1 MNTKAAPFRVL
12 VVDDSASARVML
24 RQIIESD
31 PALQV
36 QALAEDAFAAA
47 RIMANTLPD
56 VILLDLEMPKMDG
69 VTFLRKIMAQR
80 PLPVVICSSLNA
92 DGARRSVEAME
103 AGAMGVIRKPE
114 KADRE
119 KFDEARATICDALI
133 AAAMAGRRGGPG
145 GQVVAKAHGGA
156 PDAAV
161 PLPLRS
167 TPRLSADEILPA
179 PSALRPPPP
188 TQPVVCIGASTGG
201 TEALSQILCDLPPD
215 APAIVVVQHMPKG
228 FTAAFSARLNGLA
241 QIEVLEATEGLA
253 VKQGRC
259 IIAAGDS
266 HMLLRRSGTAYRVEL
281 SNGPAVSR
289 HRPSVDVLFRSAAQ
303 AAGGNAL
310 GILLT
315 GMGMDGAQCLGE
327 MMRAGAHT
335 IAQNE
340 ETCVVYGMPR
350 EAVQLGHAR
359 QVLGLPRIS
368 GAITGF
374 ARLHGSKAEVV

>member
-1 MNTKAAPFRVL
+1 MNSKAAPLRVL

-31 PALQV
+31 PALEV

-47 RIMANTLPD
+47 RIMANSLPD

-69 VTFLRKIMAQR
+69 ITFLRKIMAQR

-103 AGAMGVIRKPE
+103 AGAIDVIRKPE

-119 KFDEARATICDALI
+119 KFEEARATICDALI
-133 AAAMAGRRGGPG
+133 AAALTARQGRRVSARLAG
-145 GQVVAKAHGGA
+145 GGA
-156 PDAAV
+156 GAAAPV
-161 PLPLRS
+161 PLRS

-201 TEALSQILCDLPPD
+201 TEALGQILCDLPPD

-303 AAGGNAL
+303 AAGANAL

-315 GMGMDGAQCLGE
+315 GMGVDGAQCLGE

-359 QVLGLPRIS
+359 QVLGLPRMS

>member
-1 MNTKAAPFRVL
+1 MNSKAAPLRVL

-31 PALQV
+31 PALEV

-47 RIMANTLPD
+47 RIMANSLPD

-69 VTFLRKIMAQR
+69 ITFLRKIMAQR

-103 AGAMGVIRKPE
+103 AGAIDVIRKPE

-119 KFDEARATICDALI
+119 KFEEARATICDALI
-133 AAAMAGRRGGPG
+133 GAALAARQGVRVSARLPGGGAGAAAP
-145 GQVVAKAHGGA
+145 V
-156 PDAAV
+156 
-161 PLPLRS
+161 PLRS

-303 AAGGNAL
+303 AAGANAL

-315 GMGMDGAQCLGE
+315 GMGVDGAQCLGE

-359 QVLGLPRIS
+359 QVLGLPRMS

>member
-1 MNTKAAPFRVL
+1 MNSKAAPLRVL

-31 PALQV
+31 PALEV

-47 RIMANTLPD
+47 RIMANSLPD

-69 VTFLRKIMAQR
+69 ITFLRKIMAQR

-103 AGAMGVIRKPE
+103 AGAIDVIRKPE

-119 KFDEARATICDALI
+119 KFEEARATICDALI
-133 AAAMAGRRGGPG
+133 AAALAARQGARVSARLPG
-145 GQVVAKAHGGA
+145 GGA
-156 PDAAV
+156 GAAAPV
-161 PLPLRS
+161 PLRS

-241 QIEVLEATEGLA
+241 HIEVLEATEGLA

-303 AAGGNAL
+303 AAGANAL

-315 GMGMDGAQCLGE
+315 GMGVDGAQCLGE

-359 QVLGLPRIS
+359 QVLGLPRMS

>member
-1 MNTKAAPFRVL
+1 MNSKAAPLRVL

-31 PALQV
+31 PALEV

-47 RIMANTLPD
+47 RIMANSLPD

-69 VTFLRKIMAQR
+69 ITFLRKIMAQR

-103 AGAMGVIRKPE
+103 AGAIDVIRKPE

-119 KFDEARATICDALI
+119 KFEEARATICDALI
-133 AAAMAGRRGGPG
+133 AAALAARQGVRVSARLPG
-145 GQVVAKAHGGA
+145 GGA
-156 PDAAV
+156 GAAAPV
-161 PLPLRS
+161 PLRS

-266 HMLLRRSGTAYRVEL
+266 HMLLRRSGTA
-281 SNGPAVSR
+281 
-289 HRPSVDVLFRSAAQ
+289 
-303 AAGGNAL
+303 
-310 GILLT
+310 
-315 GMGMDGAQCLGE
+315 
-327 MMRAGAHT
+327 
-335 IAQNE
+335 
-340 ETCVVYGMPR
+340 
-350 EAVQLGHAR
+350 
-359 QVLGLPRIS
+359 
-368 GAITGF
+368 
-374 ARLHGSKAEVV
+374 

>member
-1 MNTKAAPFRVL
+1 MNSKAAPLRVL

-31 PALQV
+31 PALEV

-47 RIMANTLPD
+47 RIMANSLPD

-69 VTFLRKIMAQR
+69 ITFLRKIMAQR
-80 PLPVVICSSLNA
+80 PLPVVICSSLKA

-103 AGAMGVIRKPE
+103 AGAIDVIRKPE

-119 KFDEARATICDALI
+119 KFEEARATICDALI
-133 AAAMAGRRGGPG
+133 AAAMAARQGRRVSARLAG
-145 GQVVAKAHGGA
+145 GGA
-156 PDAAV
+156 GAAAPV
-161 PLPLRS
+161 PLRS

-201 TEALSQILCDLPPD
+201 TEALGQILCDLPPD

-303 AAGGNAL
+303 AAGANAL

-315 GMGMDGAQCLGE
+315 GMGVDGAQCLGE

-359 QVLGLPRIS
+359 QVLGLPRMS

>member
-1 MNTKAAPFRVL
+1 MNSKAAPLRVL

-31 PALQV
+31 PALEV

-47 RIMANTLPD
+47 RIMANSLPD

-69 VTFLRKIMAQR
+69 ITFLRKIMAQR

-103 AGAMGVIRKPE
+103 AGAIDVIRKPE

-119 KFDEARATICDALI
+119 KFEEARATICDALI
-133 AAAMAGRRGGPG
+133 AAALAARQGVRVSARLPG
-145 GQVVAKAHGGA
+145 GGA
-156 PDAAV
+156 GAAAPV
-161 PLPLRS
+161 PLRS

-303 AAGGNAL
+303 AAGANAL

-315 GMGMDGAQCLGE
+315 GMGVDGAQCLGE

-359 QVLGLPRIS
+359 QVLGLPRMS

>member
-1 MNTKAAPFRVL
+1 MNSKAAPLRVL

-31 PALQV
+31 PALEV

-47 RIMANTLPD
+47 RIMANSLPD
-56 VILLDLEMPKMDG
+56 VILVDLEMPKMDG
-69 VTFLRKIMAQR
+69 ITFLRKIMAQR

-103 AGAMGVIRKPE
+103 AGAIDVIRKPE

-119 KFDEARATICDALI
+119 KFEEARATICDALI
-133 AAAMAGRRGGPG
+133 AAALTARQGRRVSARLAG
-145 GQVVAKAHGGA
+145 GGA
-156 PDAAV
+156 GAAAPV
-161 PLPLRS
+161 PLRS

-201 TEALSQILCDLPPD
+201 TEALGQILCDLPPD

-303 AAGGNAL
+303 AAGANAL

-315 GMGMDGAQCLGE
+315 GMGVDGAQCLGE

-359 QVLGLPRIS
+359 QVLGLPRMS

>member
-1 MNTKAAPFRVL
+1 MNSKAAPLRVL

-31 PALQV
+31 PALEV

-47 RIMANTLPD
+47 RIMANSLPD

-69 VTFLRKIMAQR
+69 ITFLRKIMAQR

-103 AGAMGVIRKPE
+103 AGAIDVIRKPE

-119 KFDEARATICDALI
+119 KFEEARATICDALI
-133 AAAMAGRRGGPG
+133 AAAMAARQGRRVSARLAG
-145 GQVVAKAHGGA
+145 GGA
-156 PDAAV
+156 GAAAPV
-161 PLPLRS
+161 PLRS

-201 TEALSQILCDLPPD
+201 TEALGQILCDLPPD

-266 HMLLRRSGTAYRVEL
+266 HMLLRRSGAAYRVEL

-303 AAGGNAL
+303 AAGANAL

-315 GMGMDGAQCLGE
+315 GMGVDGAQCLGE

-359 QVLGLPRIS
+359 QVLGLPRMS

>member
-1 MNTKAAPFRVL
+1 MNSKAAPLRVL

-31 PALQV
+31 PALEV

-47 RIMANTLPD
+47 RIMANSLPD

-69 VTFLRKIMAQR
+69 ITFLRKIMAQR

-103 AGAMGVIRKPE
+103 AGAIDVIRKPE

-119 KFDEARATICDALI
+119 KFEEARATICDALI
-133 AAAMAGRRGGPG
+133 AAALAARQGARVSARLPG
-145 GQVVAKAHGGA
+145 GGA
-156 PDAAV
+156 GAAAPV
-161 PLPLRS
+161 PLRS

-303 AAGGNAL
+303 AAGANAL

-315 GMGMDGAQCLGE
+315 GMGVDGAQCLGE

-359 QVLGLPRIS
+359 QVLGLPRMS

>member
-1 MNTKAAPFRVL
+1 MNSKAAPLRIL

-31 PALQV
+31 PALEV

-47 RIMANTLPD
+47 RIMANSLPD

-69 VTFLRKIMAQR
+69 ITFLRKIMAQR

-103 AGAMGVIRKPE
+103 AGAIDVIRKPE

-119 KFDEARATICDALI
+119 KFEEARATICDALI
-133 AAAMAGRRGGPG
+133 AAALTARQGRRVSARLAG
-145 GQVVAKAHGGA
+145 GGA
-156 PDAAV
+156 GAAAPV
-161 PLPLRS
+161 PLRS

-201 TEALSQILCDLPPD
+201 TEALGQILCDLPPD

-303 AAGGNAL
+303 AAGANAL

-315 GMGMDGAQCLGE
+315 GMGVDGAQCLGE

-359 QVLGLPRIS
+359 QVLGLPRMS

>member
-1 MNTKAAPFRVL
+1 MNSKAAPLRVL

-31 PALQV
+31 PALEV

-47 RIMANTLPD
+47 RIMANSLPD

-69 VTFLRKIMAQR
+69 ITFLRKIMAQR

-103 AGAMGVIRKPE
+103 AGAIDVIRKPE

-119 KFDEARATICDALI
+119 KFEEARATICDALI
-133 AAAMAGRRGGPG
+133 AAALAARQGVRVSARLPG
-145 GQVVAKAHGGA
+145 GGA
-156 PDAAV
+156 GAAAPV
-161 PLPLRS
+161 PLRS

-241 QIEVLEATEGLA
+241 HIEVLEATEGLA

-303 AAGGNAL
+303 AAGANAL

-315 GMGMDGAQCLGE
+315 GMGVDGAQCLGE

>member
-1 MNTKAAPFRVL
+1 MNSKAAPLRVL

-31 PALQV
+31 PALEV

-47 RIMANTLPD
+47 RIMANSLPD

-69 VTFLRKIMAQR
+69 ITFLRKIMAQR

-103 AGAMGVIRKPE
+103 AGAIDAIRKPE

-119 KFDEARATICDALI
+119 KFEEARATICDALI
-133 AAAMAGRRGGPG
+133 AAALAARQGARVSARLPG
-145 GQVVAKAHGGA
+145 GGA
-156 PDAAV
+156 GAAAPV
-161 PLPLRS
+161 PLRS

-303 AAGGNAL
+303 SAGANAL

-315 GMGMDGAQCLGE
+315 GMGVDGAQCLGE

-359 QVLGLPRIS
+359 QVLGLPRMS

>member
-1 MNTKAAPFRVL
+1 MNSKAAPLRVL

-31 PALQV
+31 PALEV

-47 RIMANTLPD
+47 RIMANSLPD

-69 VTFLRKIMAQR
+69 ITFLRKIMAQR

-103 AGAMGVIRKPE
+103 AGAIDVIRKPE

-119 KFDEARATICDALI
+119 KFEEARATICDALI
-133 AAAMAGRRGGPG
+133 AAAMAARQGRRVSARLAG
-145 GQVVAKAHGGA
+145 GGA
-156 PDAAV
+156 GAAAPV
-161 PLPLRS
+161 PLRS

-201 TEALSQILCDLPPD
+201 TEALGQILCDLPPD

-303 AAGGNAL
+303 AAGANAL

-315 GMGMDGAQCLGE
+315 GMGVDGAQCLGE

-359 QVLGLPRIS
+359 QVLGLPRMS